1 MGMIQ
6 LTVWMDPRHKIE
18 LANHIEG
25 SITRKITCDHCG
37 HSKRVICARARDWL
51 RSEARRIGTDP
62 ARTVEIRDRDGR
74 ISLWVDDVS
83 IRASLQPEAADQA
96 GNCSPG
102 AEPGELQPAGSGEMG
117 FKALLE
123 GSHGAPSL

>member
-6 LTVWMDPRHKIE
+6 LTVWMDPHHKIE

-25 SITRKITCDHCG
+25 SMTREITCDHCG

-51 RSEARRIGTDP
+51 RSEARRIVSDP
-62 ARTVEIRDRDGR
+62 ARQVEIRDRDGR

-83 IRASLQPEAADQA
+83 IRASLASKAPDHAAIPSPQVSGQQTTPA
-96 GNCSPG
+96 APWAVEHHGWGNPD
-102 AEPGELQPAGSGEMG
+102 
-117 FKALLE
+117 AL
-123 GSHGAPSL
+123 